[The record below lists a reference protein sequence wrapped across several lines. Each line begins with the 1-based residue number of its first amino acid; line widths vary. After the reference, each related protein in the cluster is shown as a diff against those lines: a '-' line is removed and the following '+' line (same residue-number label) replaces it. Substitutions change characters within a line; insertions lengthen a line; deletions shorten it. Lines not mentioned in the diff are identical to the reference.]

1 MKSPLQGLPVG
12 FRVSVPLVASAAAV
26 ALAAMVVGGGL
37 TQTVKAVFASGVSED
52 ETDPFADLGSESDAL
67 FETSR
72 KRYDGRSMYALPT
85 PPVRRPPPPPPRPPE
100 PPKPPPGP
108 PPAPASYTGPAPTAI
123 VGDFVYF
130 GALRVKLGEERDGIK
145 VVSIDAPYSIKVE
158 HMRGNYTVPF
168 WSRIDARLLRGA
180 TAMGS
185 VPGIVESAA
194 GAGAVDR
201 PPVGGDPEDN
211 GAAEG
216 PEGSPLGE
224 LQDIR
229 RGGSTPRAPGSP
241 SGPGAGG
248 GDGNPVPAGGQGGQ
262 GQGGQGQGGQGQGGQ
277 GQGGQGQGGQG
288 GGGTDPNGNPVS
300 GPVPG
305 SGDLPS
311 PAMQPQ
317 RLPRPGSAPSNEPAS
332 EGAGIEYVDRALLP
346 QPLTDAQIAAMT
358 EEQARMAL
366 QAIDNTNSWNVDGH
380 SRARLDHEREQL
392 LLRING
398 NPST

>member
-1 MKSPLQGLPVG
+1 MKSPFQGLPAG
-12 FRVSVPLVASAAAV
+12 FRVSVPLVASAAAIG
-26 ALAAMVVGGGL
+26 LAAVVVGGRL
-37 TQTVKAVFASGVSED
+37 TETVKAVFASGVSED
-52 ETDPFADLGSESDAL
+52 ETDPFANLGSESETL

-72 KRYDGRSMYALPT
+72 KRFDGRSMYALPT

-158 HMRGNYTVPF
+158 HMRGTYTVPF

-180 TAMGS
+180 TAAAS
-185 VPGIVESAA
+185 VPGITEGASAAGGSAA
-194 GAGAVDR
+194 GAIDR
-201 PPVGGDPEDN
+201 PPVGGDGEEN

-216 PEGSPLGE
+216 PEGTPLGE

-229 RGGSTPRAPGSP
+229 RSGGAAPR
-241 SGPGAGG
+241 GPGAPGTPGAAGG
-248 GDGNPVPAGGQGGQ
+248 AGSPVPVGGQGGQ
-262 GQGGQGQGGQGQGGQ
+262 GGQGAGGA
-277 GQGGQGQGGQG
+277 
-288 GGGTDPNGNPVS
+288 DPNGNPIAEP
-300 GPVPG
+300 PVPA
-305 SGDLPS
+305 GDLPS

-317 RLPRPGSAPSNEPAS
+317 RLPKPGSAPVDEPAS
-332 EGAGIEYVDRALLP
+332 EGAGVDYVDRALLP
-346 QPLTDAQIAAMT
+346 PPRTDAQIAAMT
-358 EEQARMAL
+358 VEQARMAL
-366 QAIDNTNSWNVDGH
+366 EAIDNTNSWNIDGH

>member
-1 MKSPLQGLPVG
+1 MKSPLQGLPAG
-12 FRVSVPLVASAAAV
+12 FRVSAPLVASAAAIG
-26 ALAAMVVGGGL
+26 LAAIVVGGGL
-37 TQTVKAVFASGVSED
+37 TQAVRAVFASGVAED
-52 ETDPFADLGSESDAL
+52 KVDPFADLGSESETL

-72 KRYDGRSMYALPT
+72 KRFDGRSMYALPT

-130 GALRVKLGEERDGIK
+130 GALRVRLGEERDGIK

-158 HMRGNYTVPF
+158 HMRGTYTVPF

-180 TAMGS
+180 TAAAG
-185 VPGIVESAA
+185 VPGITESTAGTGGSAA
-194 GAGAVDR
+194 RALDR
-201 PPVGGDPEDN
+201 PPVGDNGEEN

-229 RGGSTPRAPGSP
+229 RSGGSAPR
-241 SGPGAGG
+241 GPGAPG
-248 GDGNPVPAGGQGGQ
+248 GDGSPVPAGGGQGPEGGQGGQ
-262 GQGGQGQGGQGQGGQ
+262 GGQGVQGGQGGQGA
-277 GQGGQGQGGQG
+277 
-288 GGGTDPNGNPVS
+288 GGTDPNGNPVS
-300 GPVPG
+300 GPTPPA
-305 SGDLPS
+305 GDLPS

-317 RLPRPGSAPSNEPAS
+317 RLPKPGSAPVDEPAS
-332 EGAGIEYVDRALLP
+332 EGAGVDYVDRALLP
-346 QPLTDAQIAAMT
+346 PPLTDAQIAAMT
-358 EEQARMAL
+358 VEQARMAL
-366 QAIDNTNSWNVDGH
+366 EAIDNTNSWNVDGH

>member
-1 MKSPLQGLPVG
+1 MKSPLQGLPAG
-12 FRVSVPLVASAAAV
+12 FRVSAPLVASAAAV

-52 ETDPFADLGSESDAL
+52 ETDPFADLGSESETL
-67 FETSR
+67 LETSR
-72 KRYDGRSMYALPT
+72 KRFDGRSMYALPT

-123 VGDFVYF
+123 VGDYVYF

-145 VVSIDAPYSIKVE
+145 VVSIDAPYTIKVE
-158 HMRGNYTVPF
+158 HMRGTYTVPF
-168 WSRIDARLLRGA
+168 WSRIDSRLLRGA
-180 TAMGS
+180 TAMGG
-185 VPGIVESAA
+185 VPGIVESAPGA
-194 GAGAVDR
+194 GNPTAGAVDR
-201 PPVGGDPEDN
+201 PPIGGDPEEG

-224 LQDIR
+224 LEDIR
-229 RGGSTPRAPGSP
+229 RSGGGAPRAPGA
-241 SGPGAGG
+241 PGSAG
-248 GDGNPVPAGGQGGQ
+248 GDGSPVPAGGPGGQAPGGQ
-262 GQGGQGQGGQGQGGQ
+262 GPGGQGPGGQGP
-277 GQGGQGQGGQG
+277 
-288 GGGTDPNGNPVS
+288 GGGTDPNGNPVAD
-300 GPVPG
+300 PVPSG
-305 SGDLPS
+305 GDLPS

-317 RLPRPGSAPSNEPAS
+317 RLPRPGSAPSDEPAS
-332 EGAGIEYVDRALLP
+332 EGAGVEYVDRALLP
-346 QPLTDAQIAAMT
+346 PPLTDAQIAAMT

-380 SRARLDHEREQL
+380 SRARLDHERAQL

>member
-52 ETDPFADLGSESDAL
+52 ETDPFADLGSESEAL

-108 PPAPASYTGPAPTAI
+108 PPAPASYTGPAPTSI

-145 VVSIDAPYSIKVE
+145 IVSIDAPYTIKVE
-158 HMRGNYTVPF
+158 HMLGSYTVPF

-185 VPGIVESAA
+185 VPGIFESAPGAGGAAA
-194 GAGAVDR
+194 GAADR

-229 RGGSTPRAPGSP
+229 RGGGSTPGAPGSP
-241 SGPGAGG
+241 GGPGAAG
-248 GDGNPVPAGGQGGQ
+248 GDGSPVPAG
-262 GQGGQGQGGQGQGGQ
+262 GQGGQGQGGQ